1 MQVQPTS
8 VDVRADATP
17 LREDIQSLWRAFEPL
32 PFDLRR
38 RALRLGEITAVDAG
52 EPFAPEGEIAV
63 VLSGCLLLHVG
74 QSTVCA
80 GVAAA
85 GDLVDLGG
93 GSHGRWLT
101 SGTLYRAPLS
111 SFLHEAGDE
120 GLRFLLSAEVRRMHA
135 LEMRLVCAMAH
146 PALSRV
152 ASLLLEMDQAC
163 DGADVR
169 LCQAAIGEMLSLRR
183 TSVNGACQTLRS
195 ARAIRTVRG
204 RTVVLDRALL
214 ASYVCCKRLET
225 AETSTNPEETLH
237 EVVAQS
243 AAA

>member
-1 MQVQPTS
+1 
-8 VDVRADATP
+8 
-17 LREDIQSLWRAFEPL
+17 
-32 PFDLRR
+32 
-38 RALRLGEITAVDAG
+38 
-52 EPFAPEGEIAV
+52 
-63 VLSGCLLLHVG
+63 
-74 QSTVCA
+74 
-80 GVAAA
+80 
-85 GDLVDLGG
+85 
-93 GSHGRWLT
+93 
-101 SGTLYRAPLS
+101 
-111 SFLHEAGDE
+111 
-120 GLRFLLSAEVRRMHA
+120 MHA

-225 AETSTNPEETLH
+225 VETPTNPEETMQ